1 MIRRPPR
8 STLFPYTTL
17 FRASRTALLSTC
29 PAGQPDWTEPGR
41 LTIVTWAG
49 VKATVWKKLGVLT
62 GYWTVTEVG
71 VSLVSCTDAV
81 TDPSGFARNPTKNS
95 RPWLS
100 MTRLDEAHW
109 LVSKVQSEAQLRIPS
124 PRPRDWQVC
133 PRRSGRAPSSLGR
146 FPMPSPQV
154 GAAGAGPTV
163 DGGAAA
169 APAR

>member
-1 MIRRPPR
+1 M
-8 STLFPYTTL
+8 
-17 FRASRTALLSTC
+17 
-29 PAGQPDWTEPGR
+29 
-41 LTIVTWAG
+41 TIVTWPG
-49 VKATVWKKLGVLT
+49 VKARVWKKLGVLT

-133 PRRSGRAPSSLGR
+133 PRRSDRSQSSLGW
-146 FPMPSPQV
+146 FTMPSPQV
-154 GAAGAGPTV
+154 GAAVQPLTLKLRQS
-163 DGGAAA
+163 AAQASVPA
-169 APAR
+169 AKPSDLQVWAARSVPSQTSNG